1 MFSMLQQNTQF
12 GQGTMKMWVFCV
24 RGFVFGDRPIKTIL
38 DFEIKFFDYCFVAF
52 GI

>member
-12 GQGTMKMWVFCV
+12 GKGTMKMQVFRV
-24 RGFVFGDRPIKTIL
+24 RGFVFGDIPIKTIL
-38 DFEIKFFDYCFVAF
+38 NFDIKFFDYCFVAF